1 MKDEPMGVLARLAH
15 RPQTLWLR
23 RALFQLHL
31 WVGIALGLYVV
42 MMSVTGSV
50 IVWRSELDKALCPRH
65 VEVAA
70 SGPRLTDSE
79 IAAAAHAALPRVRA
93 AQIRVLP
100 ARSATEAVEVWF
112 IRGGERFERLF
123 DPYTGKNMGG
133 TVECEPSWL
142 TVMVEL
148 HDHLLLADEPGLVAN
163 GVGAVLLT
171 LLSLSGALLW
181 WPGAA
186 RWRRSLTV
194 SVRNGWV
201 RFCWDLHSATG
212 FWTFL
217 LIFMWA
223 LTGVYLSYPDYF
235 AHFLYADSGGPGP
248 FGFLDPAVRWLVRLH
263 FGRTFGL
270 TLKVAWVVLGLVPTL
285 MFATAFVVWWRRVVR
300 RH

>member
-1 MKDEPMGVLARLAH
+1 MNDEPMGLRARLAR

-42 MMSVTGSV
+42 MMSITGSV

-65 VEVAA
+65 VTVPM
-70 SGPRLTDSE
+70 SGPRLSDSQ

-93 AQIRVLP
+93 AEIRVLP
-100 ARSATEAVEVWF
+100 SRGEGEAVEVWF
-112 IRGGERFERLF
+112 IRDSERLERLF

-142 TVMVEL
+142 TGMVEL
-148 HDHLLLADEPGLVAN
+148 HDHLLLGDDPGLAVN

-171 LLSLSGALLW
+171 VLCFSGALLW
-181 WPGAA
+181 WPGTA

-194 SVRNGWV
+194 SVRQGWL

-217 LIFMWA
+217 LILMWA

-235 AHFLYADSGGPGP
+235 AHFLYADDGGPGP
-248 FGFLDPAVRWLVRLH
+248 WGFLDPAVRWFVRLH

-270 TLKVAWVVLGLVPTL
+270 TLKVAWVVLGLVPTM

-300 RH
+300 RT